1 MSKVYEGNKALQEK
15 VLNGV
20 KKLSNIVSSTLGP
33 GGRNVILQQ
42 KDRRP
47 IITKDGVTV
56 ARFVDFEDPFE
67 NAGAQILKQV
77 SALTAHEA
85 GDGTTTSTLLAYR
98 MLEESQKYLKK
109 KYFLTNISPTE
120 MRRGMEKAS
129 QDVIS
134 YVQDQAKKISCIEDI
149 ENIATVS
156 ANNDQVIGKL
166 IAKAVDLA
174 GKNGAITIEDS
185 RSYETELDLTEGFI
199 FESGYLS
206 PQFITDEMRKVA
218 KHNDCLL
225 FITDWKLEHVDL
237 ILPVLE
243 LAAREKKP
251 LIIVADDIEGQLL
264 AALIV
269 NAVRNSMKV
278 VAVKAPY
285 YGEERRNVLA
295 DLAIATGGKFFT
307 RESGLDFSSFT
318 LADFGRAKAVEI
330 GKTQTAI
337 IGGKGS
343 SLEVDE
349 RSESLKQLIK
359 ETDDLEECKRIQER
373 ITRLASGVVT
383 IRVGGS
389 SEVEVIE
396 KKHRIEDALEAVKSA
411 QIAGTHPGGG
421 TTLLK
426 ATKHIKTPKL
436 PKEQAIGYNI
446 VIKSLSAP
454 FEMICDNLDLP
465 SQPLAKKVLKSK
477 EGFGLDV
484 KSLNVVDL
492 YDIGVIDPVRV
503 TTSAV
508 KNSVSVVSTLITTN
522 NAIMEV

>member
-1 MSKVYEGNKALQEK
+1 VE
-15 VLNGV
+15 
-20 KKLSNIVSSTLGP
+20 KLSNIVSSTLGP

-42 KDRRP
+42 KDKRP

-67 NAGAQILKQV
+67 NVGAQILKQV
-77 SALTAHEA
+77 SLQTATEA

-98 MLEESQKYLKK
+98 MLKESQKYLSSGV
-109 KYFLTNISPTE
+109 SPTE
-120 MRRGMEKAS
+120 MKRGMDLACKDTLDFIVS
-129 QDVIS
+129 KSKSIS
-134 YVQDQAKKISCIEDI
+134 SIEDI
-149 ENIATVS
+149 ENIATIS
-156 ANNDQVIGKL
+156 SNNDKVIGKL

-174 GKNGAITIEDS
+174 GKNGAIIIEDS

-206 PQFITDEMRKVA
+206 NQFITDEMRKVA

-225 FITDWKLEHVDL
+225 LITDWKLEHVEP

-243 LAAREKKP
+243 LAAREKRP

-269 NAVRNSMKV
+269 NSMRNSMKI

-285 YGEERRNVLA
+285 YGEERRNVLS
-295 DLAIATGGKFFT
+295 DLAIATGGKFVT
-307 RESGLDFSSFT
+307 RESGMDFTSFT
-318 LADFGRAKAVEI
+318 LSDFGRCKAVEI
-330 GKTQTAI
+330 GKNQSAI

-343 SLEVDE
+343 VQDIEARTE
-349 RSESLKQLIK
+349 GLKSLIK
-359 ETDDLEECKRIQER
+359 ETEDLEECGRIQER
-373 ITRLASGVVT
+373 VTRLASGVVT

-396 KKHRIEDALEAVKSA
+396 KKHRIEDALEAVRSA
-411 QIAGTHPGGG
+411 QLAGTHPGGG

-426 ATKHIKTPKL
+426 ATKALKTPKL
-436 PKEQAIGYNI
+436 PEDQAVGYSI

-454 FEMICDNLDLP
+454 FEKICENLDIE
-465 SQPLAKKVLKSK
+465 SQVLAAKVLRSAD
-477 EGFGLDV
+477 GFGLDV
-484 KSLNVVDL
+484 KTLRVVDL
-492 YDIGVIDPVRV
+492 HGVGVIDPVRV
-503 TTSAV
+503 TTAAV

-522 NAIMEV
+522 NAIIEV

>member
-1 MSKVYEGNKALQEK
+1 MAKVYEGNKILQEK

-20 KKLSNIVSSTLGP
+20 EKLSNIVSSTLGP
-33 GGRNVILQQ
+33 GGRNVLLQQ

-85 GDGTTTSTLLAYR
+85 GDGTTTSTLLAHR
-98 MLEESQKYLKK
+98 MLKESQKYLSSG
-109 KYFLTNISPTE
+109 ISPTE

-134 YVQDQAKKISCIEDI
+134 YVQEKAKTIQSIEDI

-156 ANNDQVIGKL
+156 SNNDQVIGKI

-185 RSYETELDLTEGFI
+185 KSYETELDLTEGFI

-206 PQFITDEMRKVA
+206 NQFITDEMRKVA

-225 FITDWKLEHVDL
+225 FITDWKLEHVEP
-237 ILPVLE
+237 ILPVME

-269 NAVRNSMKV
+269 NCIRNSMKI

-285 YGEERRNVLA
+285 YGEERRNVLS
-295 DLAIATGGKFFT
+295 DLSVATGGKFFT
-307 RESGLDFSSFT
+307 RESGLDFSAFT
-318 LADFGRAKAVEI
+318 LADFGRCKAVEI
-330 GKTQTAI
+330 GKSQTAI
-337 IGGKGS
+337 IGAKGS
-343 SLEVDE
+343 AQSIEE
-349 RSESLKQLIK
+349 RTEQLRQLIK
-359 ETDDLEECKRIQER
+359 ETSDLEECKRTQDR

-389 SEVEVIE
+389 SEVEVVE
-396 KKHRIEDALEAVKSA
+396 KKHRIEDALEAVRSA
-411 QIAGTHPGGG
+411 QLAGTHPGGG

-426 ATKHIKTPKL
+426 ASKRLKTPKL
-436 PKEQAIGYNI
+436 NEEQAIGYNI

-454 FEMICDNLDLP
+454 FEKICENLDLP
-465 SQPLAKKVLKSK
+465 SQVLAEKVHRSK
-477 EGFGLDV
+477 DGYGLDV
-484 KSLNVVDL
+484 KTQSVVDL
-492 YDIGVIDPVRV
+492 YDAGVIDPVRV

-522 NAIMEV
+522 NAIIEV

>member
-1 MSKVYEGNKALQEK
+1 MAKVYEGNKILQEK
-15 VLNGV
+15 VLNGAE
-20 KKLSNIVSSTLGP
+20 KLSDIVSSTLGP

-42 KDRRP
+42 KDKRP

-56 ARFVDFEDPFE
+56 ARFVDFDDPFE
-67 NAGAQILKQV
+67 NVGAQIIKQV

-98 MLEESQKYLKK
+98 MLKESQR
-109 KYFLTNISPTE
+109 FISAGVSPTE
-120 MRRGMEKAS
+120 MRRGMEKAKD
-129 QDVIS
+129 DVIAFVNS
-134 YVQDQAKKISCIEDI
+134 KAKMIQSIEDI

-156 ANNDQVIGKL
+156 ANNDPVIGKL

-218 KHNDCLL
+218 KHNDCLV
-225 FITDWKLEHVDL
+225 FITDWKLEHVEP

-243 LAAREKKP
+243 LAAREKKA
-251 LIIVADDIEGQLL
+251 LVVVADDIEGQLL

-269 NAVRNSMKV
+269 NSIRNSMKI

-285 YGEERRNVLA
+285 YGEERRNVLS
-295 DLAIATGGKFFT
+295 DLAVATGGKFFT

-318 LADFGRAKAVEI
+318 LADFGRCKAVEI
-330 GKTQTAI
+330 GKSQTAI
-337 IGGKGS
+337 IGGKGA
-343 SLEVDE
+343 V
-349 RSESLKQLIK
+349 ESIESRTEELKQLIK
-359 ETDDLEECKRIQER
+359 DTEDLEECKRIQDR

-383 IRVGGS
+383 VRVGGS

-396 KKHRIEDALEAVKSA
+396 KKHRIEDALEAVRSA
-411 QIAGTHPGGG
+411 QLAGTHPGGG
-421 TTLLK
+421 TTLLR
-426 ATKHIKTPKL
+426 ASRALKTPKL
-436 PKEQAIGYNI
+436 PKDQVDGYNI
-446 VIKSLSAP
+446 IIKSLAAPFEKICENLDLVPQTSAELVIKSK
-454 FEMICDNLDLP
+454 D
-465 SQPLAKKVLKSK
+465 
-477 EGFGLDV
+477 GYGLDV
-484 KSLNVVDL
+484 KTLKLVDL
-492 YDIGVIDPVRV
+492 YEAGVIDPVRV

-522 NAIMEV
+522 NAIIEV

>member
-1 MSKVYEGNKALQEK
+1 MVKAYEGNKQLQEK
-15 VLNGV
+15 ILLGV
-20 KKLSNIVSSTLGP
+20 EKLSNLVSSTLGP

-42 KDRRP
+42 KDKRP

-77 SALTAHEA
+77 SMLTAHEA

-98 MLEESQKYLKK
+98 MLKESQKYLSSG
-109 KYFLTNISPTE
+109 ISPTE
-120 MRRGMEKAS
+120 MRRGMERAKD
-129 QDVIS
+129 DVIAFINS
-134 YVQDQAKKISCIEDI
+134 KSKSINSIEDI

-156 ANNDQVIGKL
+156 SNNDKVIGKL

-185 RSYETELDLTEGFI
+185 KSYETELDLTEGFI

-206 PQFITDEMRKVA
+206 SQFITDEMRKVA

-225 FITDWKLEHVDL
+225 FITDWKLEHVEP
-237 ILPVLE
+237 IMPVLE

-251 LIIVADDIEGQLL
+251 LIIVADDVEGQLL
-264 AALIV
+264 AALIM
-269 NAVRNSMKV
+269 NAIRNSMKI

-295 DLAIATGGKFFT
+295 DLAVATNGRFFT
-307 RESGLDFSSFT
+307 RDSGLDFSQFT
-318 LADFGRAKAVEI
+318 LSDFGRCKAVEV

-343 SLEVDE
+343 AEEIDK
-349 RSESLKQLIK
+349 RSEELKELIK
-359 ETDDLEECKRIQER
+359 ETADLEECKRIQDR

-389 SEVEVIE
+389 SEVEVVE

-411 QIAGTHPGGG
+411 QMAGTHPGGG

-426 ATKHIKTPKL
+426 ASRLIKTPKL
-436 PKEQAIGYNI
+436 PEDQAVGYNV

-454 FEMICDNLDLP
+454 FEKICENLDLP
-465 SQPLAKKVLKSK
+465 AQVLSEKVIKSK
-477 EGFGLDV
+477 DGYGLDT
-484 KSLNVVDL
+484 KTRTVVDL
-492 YDIGVIDPVRV
+492 YEAGVIDPVKV

-508 KNSVSVVSTLITTN
+508 KNSISVVSTLITTN
-522 NAIMEV
+522 NAIVEV

>member
-1 MSKVYEGNKALQEK
+1 M
-15 VLNGV
+15 LNGV
-20 KKLSNIVSSTLGP
+20 EKLSNIVSSTLGP

-42 KDRRP
+42 KEKRP

-56 ARFVDFEDPFE
+56 ARFIDFEDPFE
-67 NAGAQILKQV
+67 NVGAQILKQV
-77 SALTAHEA
+77 SLQTAAEA

-98 MLEESQKYLKK
+98 MLKESQKYLSSG
-109 KYFLTNISPTE
+109 ISPTE
-120 MRRGMEKAS
+120 MKRGMDIACK
-129 QDVIS
+129 DVLEFIVSKSKSIS
-134 YVQDQAKKISCIEDI
+134 SLEDI
-149 ENIATVS
+149 ENIATIS
-156 ANNDQVIGKL
+156 SNNDIVIGKL

-206 PQFITDEMRKVA
+206 NQFITDDMRKVA

-225 FITDWKLEHVDL
+225 LITDWKLEHVEP

-243 LAAREKKP
+243 LAAREKRP

-269 NAVRNSMKV
+269 NSMRNSMKI

-285 YGEERRNVLA
+285 YGEERRNVLS
-295 DLAIATGGKFFT
+295 DLAVATGGKFIT

-318 LADFGRAKAVEI
+318 LSDFGRCKAVEI
-330 GKTQTAI
+330 GKNQSAI

-343 SLEVDE
+343 VTEVEE
-349 RSESLKQLIK
+349 RTEALKELIK
-359 ETDDLEECKRIQER
+359 ETDDLEECGRIQER
-373 ITRLASGVVT
+373 LTRLASGVVT
-383 IRVGGS
+383 IRIGGS

-396 KKHRIEDALEAVKSA
+396 KKHRIEDALEAVRSA
-411 QIAGTHPGGG
+411 QLAGTHPGGG

-426 ATKHIKTPKL
+426 ATKALKKPKL
-436 PKEQAIGYNI
+436 PEDQAIGYSI
-446 VIKSLSAP
+446 VVKSLAAP
-454 FEMICDNLDLP
+454 FEKICENLDLE
-465 SQPLAKKVLKSK
+465 SQVLAAKVLRSAD
-477 EGFGLDV
+477 GFGLDV
-484 KSLNVVDL
+484 KTLKMVDL
-492 YDIGVIDPVRV
+492 HGAGVIDPVRV
-503 TTSAV
+503 TTAAV

-522 NAIMEV
+522 NAIIEV

>member
-1 MSKVYEGNKALQEK
+1 MVKAYEGNKQLQEK
-15 VLNGV
+15 ILLGV
-20 KKLSNIVSSTLGP
+20 EKLSNLVSSTLGP

-42 KDRRP
+42 KDKRP

-77 SALTAHEA
+77 SMLTAHEA

-98 MLEESQKYLKK
+98 MLKESQKYLSSG
-109 KYFLTNISPTE
+109 ISPTE
-120 MRRGMEKAS
+120 MRRGMERAKD
-129 QDVIS
+129 DVITFINS
-134 YVQDQAKKISCIEDI
+134 KSKSINSIEDI

-156 ANNDQVIGKL
+156 SNNDKVIGKL

-185 RSYETELDLTEGFI
+185 KSYETELDLTEGFI

-206 PQFITDEMRKVA
+206 SQFITDEMRKVA

-225 FITDWKLEHVDL
+225 FITDWKLEHVEP
-237 ILPVLE
+237 IMPVLE

-251 LIIVADDIEGQLL
+251 LIIVADDVEGQLL
-264 AALIV
+264 AALIM
-269 NAVRNSMKV
+269 NALRNSMKI

-295 DLAIATGGKFFT
+295 DLAVATNGRFFT
-307 RESGLDFSSFT
+307 RDSGLDFSQFKLS
-318 LADFGRAKAVEI
+318 DFGRCKAVEV

-343 SLEVDE
+343 AEEIDK
-349 RSESLKQLIK
+349 RSEELKELIK
-359 ETDDLEECKRIQER
+359 ETADLEECKRIQDR

-389 SEVEVIE
+389 SEVEVVE

-411 QIAGTHPGGG
+411 QMAGTHPGGG

-426 ATKHIKTPKL
+426 ASRLIKTPKGL
-436 PKEQAIGYNI
+436 TEEQEIGYNV

-454 FEMICDNLDLP
+454 FEKICENLDLL
-465 SQPLAKKVLKSK
+465 SQVLSEKVIKSK
-477 EGFGLDV
+477 DGYGLDT
-484 KSLNVVDL
+484 KSRAVVDL
-492 YDIGVIDPVRV
+492 YEAGVIDPVKV

-508 KNSVSVVSTLITTN
+508 KNSISVVSTLITTN
-522 NAIMEV
+522 NAIVEV

>member
-1 MSKVYEGNKALQEK
+1 MAKSYEGNKQLQEK
-15 VLNGV
+15 ILSGV
-20 KKLSNIVSSTLGP
+20 EKLSNLVSSTLGP

-42 KDRRP
+42 KDKRP

-56 ARFVDFEDPFE
+56 AKFVDLEDPFE

-77 SALTAHEA
+77 SMLTAHEA
-85 GDGTTTSTLLAYR
+85 GDGTTTSTLLAHR
-98 MLEESQKYLKK
+98 MLKESQR
-109 KYFLTNISPTE
+109 FLSSGVSPTE
-120 MRRGMEKAS
+120 MRRGMEKAKD
-129 QDVIS
+129 DVIEFIGS
-134 YVQDQAKKISCIEDI
+134 KSNKIQSIEDI

-156 ANNDQVIGKL
+156 SNNDKVIGKL
-166 IAKAVDLA
+166 IAKAIDLA
-174 GKNGAITIEDS
+174 GKNGGIVIEDS

-206 PQFITDEMRKVA
+206 PQFITDDMRKVA

-225 FITDWKLEHVDL
+225 FITDWKLEHVEP

-264 AALIV
+264 AALIM
-269 NAVRNSMKV
+269 NAIRNSMKV

-285 YGEERRNVLA
+285 YGEERRNVLS
-295 DLAIATGGKFFT
+295 DLAVATGGRFFT

-318 LADFGRAKAVEI
+318 LADFGRCKAVEI
-330 GKTQTAI
+330 GKIQSAI

-343 SLEVDE
+343 SEEIDK
-349 RSESLKQLIK
+349 RSEELKELLK
-359 ETDDLEECKRIQER
+359 ESNDLDDCKRIQER
-373 ITRLASGVVT
+373 ITRLSSGVVT

-396 KKHRIEDALEAVKSA
+396 KKHRIEDALEAVRSA
-411 QIAGTHPGGG
+411 QTAGIHPGGG

-426 ATKHIKTPKL
+426 ASKKLKTPKL
-436 PKEQAIGYNI
+436 PEEQSIGYEI
-446 VIKSLSAP
+446 VIESLSAP
-454 FEMICDNLDLP
+454 FEKICENLDLP
-465 SQPLAKKVLKSK
+465 HQVLAEKVHRSK
-477 EGFGLDV
+477 DGYGLDV
-484 KSLNVVDL
+484 KTQAVVDL
-492 YDIGVIDPVRV
+492 YEAGVIDPVRV

-522 NAIMEV
+522 NAIVEV